1 MGEQT
6 WVNSY
11 RGREGSK
18 LIITIIL
25 ILTCDLD
32 DCKGVKK
39 VIAMVILLLLMVVV
53 MMIQRCEMLRSA
65 VLVGRRKNNGE
76 VKKHN

>member
-1 MGEQT
+1 
-6 WVNSY
+6 
-11 RGREGSK
+11 
-18 LIITIIL
+18 
-25 ILTCDLD
+25 
-32 DCKGVKK
+32 
-39 VIAMVILLLLMVVV
+39 MVILLLLMVVV

>member
-6 WVNSY
+6 RVNSY

-18 LIITIIL
+18 IIIIKIL

-32 DCKGVKK
+32 DCKGVQNGYCDGN
-39 VIAMVILLLLMVVV
+39 IIIINGSSDDNPV
-53 MMIQRCEMLRSA
+53 M
-65 VLVGRRKNNGE
+65 
-76 VKKHN
+76 